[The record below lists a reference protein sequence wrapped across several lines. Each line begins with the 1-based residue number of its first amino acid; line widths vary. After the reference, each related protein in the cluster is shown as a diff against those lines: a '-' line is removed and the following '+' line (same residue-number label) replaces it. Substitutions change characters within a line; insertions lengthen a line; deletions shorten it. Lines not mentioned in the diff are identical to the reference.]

1 VTLGVGENQCEASRS
16 GNAVA
21 AGVPRESPSGVAL
34 VLGIGN
40 ILLSD
45 DGAGVK
51 LVARLRSELGAEAAT
66 FIDGGTLG
74 FTLLSYVEVTD
85 SMLVVDA
92 ADLDS
97 APGTIALFE
106 GVAMDRFLASVRRR
120 TVHEVGLIDLLDMA
134 RLQGCLPSRRALL
147 CIQPARID
155 WSEALSAPVEAA
167 FCGAVGQARA
177 LLGRWQV
184 G

>member
-1 VTLGVGENQCEASRS
+1 VTLGVGENHREAGRG

-21 AGVPRESPSGVAL
+21 AGLPKENPSGVAL

-40 ILLSD
+40 ILLCD

-51 LVARLRSELGAEAAT
+51 LVERLRSELGSEAAT

-74 FTLLSYVEVTD
+74 FALLSYVEETD

-97 APGTIALFE
+97 SPGTIALFE
-106 GVAMDRFLASVRRR
+106 GEAMDRFLASVRRR

-147 CIQPARID
+147 CIHPALID
-155 WSEALSAPVEAA
+155 WGETLSAPVEAA
-167 FCGAVGQARA
+167 FCAAVGQARA